1 MQQCIGQHGDDA
13 GDVGE
18 EEQIDDENRQEGQYL
33 PDDLLQANFADA
45 GGDEEVH
52 ADGRGD
58 LADGEVDDHDNTEE
72 GLIDAIGADQRDQ
85 NGGEQGDGGD
95 IIQEGASHKQRQ
107 VNEQQNDSGAIGNA
121 ADGSNDLIGD
131 LLHGEHPAEYGSRT
145 DEEQDHRGADAGL
158 DTGLIGFLD
167 IELLKHKVANDET
180 VQNGYAGGFGSG
192 ELAAVN
198 TAQDDDRGQ
207 QRQEALNND
216 LGLALGMEL
225 SDIQLGGAVAVSLG
239 AEVLDDHKAEA
250 HDDAGDDTAG
260 EHLQDGDIGDDGIHE
275 HGAAGR
281 NNEAQQTGGSDNSCG
296 IFFLITGFFH
306 GLYHDAADGSGRS
319 GSGTG
324 DSVNLLII

>member
-58 LADGEVDDHDNTEE
+58 LADGEVDDHDNTKE

-85 NGGEQGDGGD
+85 NRGEQGDGGD
-95 IIQEGASHKQRQ
+95 IIQQGAGHKQGQ
-107 VNEQQNDSGAIGNA
+107 IDEQQNDSGAIGDA

-131 LLHGEHPAEYGSRT
+131 LLHGEHPAEHGSGA

-158 DTGLIGFLD
+158 DAGLIGFLD

-180 VQNGYAGGFGSG
+180 VQNGYAGGFSSG

-198 TAQDDDRGQ
+198 AAQDDDRGQ

-260 EHLQDGDIGDDGIHE
+260 EHLQDGDISDDGIHE

-296 IFFLITGFFH
+296 VFFLITGFFH

-319 GSGTG
+319 GSVY
-324 DSVNLLII
+324 SAN

>member
-180 VQNGYAGGFGSG
+180 VQNGYAGGFGK
-192 ELAAVN
+192 L
-198 TAQDDDRGQ
+198 T
-207 QRQEALNND
+207 
-216 LGLALGMEL
+216 
-225 SDIQLGGAVAVSLG
+225 
-239 AEVLDDHKAEA
+239 
-250 HDDAGDDTAG
+250 
-260 EHLQDGDIGDDGIHE
+260 
-275 HGAAGR
+275 
-281 NNEAQQTGGSDNSCG
+281 
-296 IFFLITGFFH
+296 
-306 GLYHDAADGSGRS
+306 
-319 GSGTG
+319 
-324 DSVNLLII
+324 